1 MVQGGLTPI
10 EGIVAAT
17 RGSAGALGRDD
28 LGTVAAGA
36 VADLLVV
43 DGDPLA
49 DIRLLNDPERIW
61 LVLAGGRVVGGR
73 GAADRGQNASSAPG
87 PAMA

>member
-17 RGSAGALGRDD
+17 HGSARALGRDD
-28 LGTVAAGA
+28 LGTVTAGA

-49 DIRLLNDPERIW
+49 DIRVLNDPERVW
-61 LVLAGGRVVGGR
+61 LVVQGGRVVAGR
-73 GAADRGQNASSAPG
+73 GQSASSAPG
-87 PAMA
+87 PAACG